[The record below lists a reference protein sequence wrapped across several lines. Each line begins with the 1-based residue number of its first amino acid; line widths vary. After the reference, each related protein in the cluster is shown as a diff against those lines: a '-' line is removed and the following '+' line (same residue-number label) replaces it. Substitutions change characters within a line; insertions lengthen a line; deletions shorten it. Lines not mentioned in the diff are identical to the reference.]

1 MIRVLSGTP
10 LYAAAVRVGVYI
22 DGLNL
27 YYGGRHLCGRGTHG
41 WRWLDVA
48 ALADRL
54 IGRNADWSARQATAR
69 RIMYCTAPIT
79 GGPAAEARERQQTYL
94 KALLATGRVSI
105 EEGTF
110 VTRRVTGGDIAG
122 GVRRT
127 IMVREEKG
135 SDVNV
140 ASHLLIDLHS
150 GTIDAAVLITND
162 SDLRLPARH
171 ARLHLPLGT
180 VNPRGTPT
188 AAALRGKSG
197 DGAGGHWWYSLTADD
212 FLSCQLSESVGTHR
226 RPDRW

>member
-1 MIRVLSGTP
+1 M
-10 LYAAAVRVGVYI
+10 RVGVYI
-22 DGLNL
+22 DGFNL
-27 YYGGRHLCGRGTHG
+27 YYGGRHLCGRRKSG

-54 IGRNADWSARQATAR
+54 IGRNPDWSARRAR
-69 RIMYCTAPIT
+69 ASRIMYCTAPIT
-79 GGPAAEARERQQTYL
+79 GGPAAEARDRQQTYL

-110 VTRRVTGGDIAG
+110 VTRRVTGGDTAG

-140 ASHLLIDLHS
+140 ASHLLIDLHT
-150 GTIDAAVLITND
+150 GMIDAAVLMTND
-162 SDLRLPARH
+162 SDLRLPASH
-171 ARLHLPLGT
+171 ARLHVPLGT

-188 AAALRGKSG
+188 ATALRGKSDAG
-197 DGAGGHWWYSLTADD
+197 VGGHWWYSLTADD
-212 FLSCQLSESVGTHR
+212 FFSSQLPESVDTHR